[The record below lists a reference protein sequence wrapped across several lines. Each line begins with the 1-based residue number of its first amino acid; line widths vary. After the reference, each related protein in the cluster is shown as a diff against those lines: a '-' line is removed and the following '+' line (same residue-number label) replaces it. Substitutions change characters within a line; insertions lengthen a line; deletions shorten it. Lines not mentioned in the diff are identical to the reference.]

1 MGLNLSNL
9 ETVLQN
15 KVDGLTSSSTDKDVL
30 LTSKSIEAATA
41 DITVAGIIAEGTTQT
56 AAAATQATNAAASAS
71 TATTQAGI
79 ATTKAG
85 EAATDG
91 AAQVTLAAA
100 QVALAT
106 TAKTNAETAK
116 TASESAKASSET
128 AETNALSSKNSAA
141 TSASTATTQ
150 AGISSTK
157 AGEASTS
164 ASAAATSA
172 SGAASAATSAV
183 NAVIDTAPANLNTLN
198 ELAEALG
205 DDANYAAT
213 TTTALGNRY
222 TKTETDSKIVALSPP
237 ATKAHVESLGIAASS
252 ITGALPAISGA
263 SLTGIDF
270 VTKSATAPTSPAAGD
285 LWMDTSS
292 GVMKVYSG
300 TAWDQMSNK
309 FTASG
314 GTITVSG
321 AYKVHT
327 FTSSGSFTVDSTG
340 IVDVLIVGGGAS
352 GGGRHGGGGGGG
364 GVMHITAA
372 SLNSGSYTVV
382 IGAGGAGVTG
392 TGVRGISGS
401 NTTFIT
407 ETALGGGAGGT
418 YNAITGLTGGSG
430 GGGGYSNVGAAGG
443 ASQPGPINHTGNG
456 YSNVGGTTPSGF
468 NSGGPGGGAGQYKR
482 GLAYWLSHYL
492 LAV

>member
-41 DITVAGIIAEGTTQT
+41 DVTVAGIIAEGTTQT

-85 EAATDG
+85 EAATSKTG
-91 AAQVTLAAA
+91 AD
-100 QVALAT
+100 
-106 TAKTNAETAK
+106 TAK
-116 TASESAKASSET
+116 TAAESAKASSET

-164 ASAAATSA
+164 ASAAANSA
-172 SGAASAATSAV
+172 SGAASAATTAV

-198 ELAEALG
+198 ELAAALG

-263 SLTGIDF
+263 NLLGI
-270 VTKSATAPTSPAAGD
+270 
-285 LWMDTSS
+285 LR
-292 GVMKVYSG
+292 
-300 TAWDQMSNK
+300 
-309 FTASG
+309 
-314 GTITVSG
+314 
-321 AYKVHT
+321 HT
-327 FTSSGSFTVDSTG
+327 
-340 IVDVLIVGGGAS
+340 
-352 GGGRHGGGGGGG
+352 
-364 GVMHITAA
+364 TAA
-372 SLNSGSYTVV
+372 S
-382 IGAGGAGVTG
+382 APA
-392 TGVRGISGS
+392 
-401 NTTFIT
+401 
-407 ETALGGGAGGT
+407 
-418 YNAITGLTGGSG
+418 
-430 GGGGYSNVGAAGG
+430 VGAAGTLYFNTDTSVLSVSDGTEWAPVYSPPLTFKFMQASNSSWWAGTLSADGLSWTHTPGTNRSYGAIIVDHVFTEDFEVIIESDGTSHSGGVAYKAG
-443 ASQPGPINHTGNG
+443 ASLSDFDG
-456 YSNVGGTTPSGF
+456 YSADPAGAYMGNATVWNISSYGSYSFATSYYPNGLYT
-468 NSGGPGGGAGQYKR
+468 GGANSHNWLRYARTGASVVLQTGQSASGPWTNYQSFSSTA
-482 GLAYWLSHYL
+482 GILVGYGTAGSAYAPTNLIS
-492 LAV
+492 VTGK